1 MLLSLSII
9 LILAYFYYSGAR
21 RGAALQWLH
30 VAGYGLSFLAATALA
45 RPLGAHFTLVVPY
58 PSATNA
64 GQFAFYSDKV
74 GLTLDTAFYRGFA
87 FLVVLTFGWLLTRVG
102 ALWFHDLT
110 YAAMGHRR
118 SAIIGGCANLVIG
131 YIFLFLILALLALI
145 PIAGIQHGLDHAI
158 VAKVMIKYSPGL
170 TQFVNALWL

>member
-1 MLLSLSII
+1 MLISLSII

-118 SAIIGGCANLVIG
+118 SAIIGG
-131 YIFLFLILALLALI
+131 
-145 PIAGIQHGLDHAI
+145 
-158 VAKVMIKYSPGL
+158 
-170 TQFVNALWL
+170 

>member
-1 MLLSLSII
+1 LISIAII
-9 LILAYFYYSGAR
+9 LVLAYFYYSGER

-30 VAGYGLSFLAATALA
+30 VGGYALSFLAATALA
-45 RPLGAHFTLVVPY
+45 QPLGEHFTLLIPY

-64 GQFAFYSDKV
+64 GQFAFYSDKI

-87 FLVVLTFGWLLTRVG
+87 FLLVLTIGWLMTRIIS
-102 ALWFHDLT
+102 LWFHDLT
-110 YAAMGHRR
+110 YKAMGHRR
-118 SAIIGGCANLVIG
+118 SAVIGGIANLVIG

-145 PIAGIQHGLDHAI
+145 PIAGIQQGLDHSI